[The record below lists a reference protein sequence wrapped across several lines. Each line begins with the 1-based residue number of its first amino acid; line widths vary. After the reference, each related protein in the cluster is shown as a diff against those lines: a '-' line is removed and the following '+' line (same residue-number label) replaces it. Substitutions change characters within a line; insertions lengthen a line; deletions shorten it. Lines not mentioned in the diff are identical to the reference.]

1 MFTEFF
7 VIYWAKYVVYIV
19 EEIKRLEVAVMK
31 RVLAGVLAAAAVFGM
46 TACGQ
51 QADPSEGTVTGSA
64 SGDAR
69 SGVLRVAAAADMTTM
84 DVTKTTNDYMVPMN
98 VFDRLFEVEVQPD
111 GSSQIVPS
119 LCADHTIS
127 EDGKTYHFVLKE
139 GVTFSNGN
147 PLTASDVQYTFEW
160 LLTAGGVND
169 DVALEVEGAQALK
182 DGQADS
188 LSGFRV
194 IDDRTFEI
202 TLTNANAGFLAELTG
217 PAMSIVDGETMEQAK
232 NFGIACEDT
241 IGTGPYKITEWV
253 VNDHY
258 TLEYNDRY
266 WGEEPSA
273 KKVIVSII
281 PDASTQNL
289 MYQNGELDILDLE
302 NLDSAIVESTY
313 KTVYADRLLKASR
326 VGITY
331 MSFNANNPYLS
342 DVNVRR
348 AIQMAVDVDTIVSSV
363 YGGDAVVE
371 NGIIPTGVWGHND
384 DLQRAPFDVEG
395 AKALLKEAG
404 YAEGEISF
412 EMAMDASSTGNLQLV
427 YQIVQ
432 QNLKEIGIDA
442 KIATYDASAW
452 LDLRKSGQMDSFLG
466 TWTMD
471 YNDPA
476 NVMRTFFGS
485 EQNAKIRSLNYA
497 DKAVMDRVAAASAIT
512 DDAKR
517 MQEYQDL
524 EKKIIVDDAAWLP
537 LLGNVHLFALG
548 ERVESFVP
556 YWAGFT
562 NFYAKDVVLK

>member
-1 MFTEFF
+1 
-7 VIYWAKYVVYIV
+7 
-19 EEIKRLEVAVMK
+19 MK

-64 SGDAR
+64 SGDAL
-69 SGVLRVAAAADMTTM
+69 SGVLRVAAVADMTTM

-119 LCADHTIS
+119 LCADHTVS

-188 LSGFRV
+188 LSGFHV

-524 EKKIIVDDAAWLP
+524 EKKIIMDDAAWLP

>member
-1 MFTEFF
+1 
-7 VIYWAKYVVYIV
+7 
-19 EEIKRLEVAVMK
+19 MK
-31 RVLAGVLAAAAVFGM
+31 RILAGVLAAAAVFGM

-51 QADPSEGTVTGSA
+51 QADPSEGTATGSA
-64 SGDAR
+64 SGDAL

-119 LCADHTIS
+119 LCEDHTVS

-217 PAMSIVDGETMEQAK
+217 PAMSIVDGESMEQAK

-342 DVNVRR
+342 DVIVRR

-497 DKAVMDRVAAASAIT
+497 DKAIMDRVAAASAIT

>member
-1 MFTEFF
+1 
-7 VIYWAKYVVYIV
+7 
-19 EEIKRLEVAVMK
+19 MK
-31 RVLAGVLAAAAVFGM
+31 RILAGVLAAAAVFGM

-64 SGDAR
+64 SGDAL
-69 SGVLRVAAAADMTTM
+69 SGVLRVAAVADMTTM

-524 EKKIIVDDAAWLP
+524 EKKIIMDDAAWLP

>member
-1 MFTEFF
+1 
-7 VIYWAKYVVYIV
+7 
-19 EEIKRLEVAVMK
+19 MK
-31 RVLAGVLAAAAVFGM
+31 RFLAGVLAAAAVFGM

-64 SGDAR
+64 SGDAL

-119 LCADHTIS
+119 LCEDHTVS

-188 LSGFRV
+188 LSGFHV

-202 TLTNANAGFLAELTG
+202 TLSNANAGFLAELTG
-217 PAMSIVDGETMEQAK
+217 PAMSIVDGESMEQAK

-266 WGEEPSA
+266 WGEEPSV

-384 DLQRAPFDVEG
+384 ELQRAPFDVEG
-395 AKALLKEAG
+395 AKSLLKEAG

-497 DKAVMDRVAAASAIT
+497 DKAIMDRVAAASAIT

>member
-1 MFTEFF
+1 
-7 VIYWAKYVVYIV
+7 
-19 EEIKRLEVAVMK
+19 MK

-51 QADPSEGTVTGSA
+51 QADPSEGTVTGSV
-64 SGDAR
+64 SGDAL
-69 SGVLRVAAAADMTTM
+69 SGVLRVAAVADMTTM

-188 LSGFRV
+188 LSGFHV

-548 ERVESFVP
+548 ERVDSFVP

>member
-1 MFTEFF
+1 
-7 VIYWAKYVVYIV
+7 
-19 EEIKRLEVAVMK
+19 MK
-31 RVLAGVLAAAAVFGM
+31 RILAGVLAAAAVFGM

-64 SGDAR
+64 SGDAL

-119 LCADHTIS
+119 LCADHTVS

-188 LSGFRV
+188 LSGFHV

-202 TLTNANAGFLAELTG
+202 ALTNANAGFLAELTG

>member
-1 MFTEFF
+1 
-7 VIYWAKYVVYIV
+7 
-19 EEIKRLEVAVMK
+19 MK

-64 SGDAR
+64 SGDAL
-69 SGVLRVAAAADMTTM
+69 SGVLRVAAVADMTTM

-119 LCADHTIS
+119 LCEDHTVS

-188 LSGFRV
+188 LSGFHV

-497 DKAVMDRVAAASAIT
+497 DKAIMDRVAAASAIT

>member
-1 MFTEFF
+1 
-7 VIYWAKYVVYIV
+7 
-19 EEIKRLEVAVMK
+19 MK

-64 SGDAR
+64 SGDAL
-69 SGVLRVAAAADMTTM
+69 SGVLRVAAVADMTTM

>member
-1 MFTEFF
+1 
-7 VIYWAKYVVYIV
+7 
-19 EEIKRLEVAVMK
+19 MK
-31 RVLAGVLAAAAVFGM
+31 RVLAGVFAAAAVFGM

-64 SGDAR
+64 SGDAL
-69 SGVLRVAAAADMTTM
+69 SGVLRVAAVADMTTM

-119 LCADHTIS
+119 LCADHTVS

-188 LSGFRV
+188 LSGFHV

-512 DDAKR
+512 DDTKR

>member
-1 MFTEFF
+1 
-7 VIYWAKYVVYIV
+7 
-19 EEIKRLEVAVMK
+19 MK

-51 QADPSEGTVTGSA
+51 QADPSEGIVTGSA
-64 SGDAR
+64 SGDAL
-69 SGVLRVAAAADMTTM
+69 SGVLRVAAVADMTTM

-119 LCADHTIS
+119 LCADHTVS

-188 LSGFRV
+188 LSGFHV

>member
-1 MFTEFF
+1 
-7 VIYWAKYVVYIV
+7 
-19 EEIKRLEVAVMK
+19 MK

-64 SGDAR
+64 SGDAL

-119 LCADHTIS
+119 LCEDHTIS

-384 DLQRAPFDVEG
+384 DLQRAPFDVEA

>member
-1 MFTEFF
+1 
-7 VIYWAKYVVYIV
+7 
-19 EEIKRLEVAVMK
+19 MK
-31 RVLAGVLAAAAVFGM
+31 RILAGVLAAAAVFGM

-64 SGDAR
+64 SGDAL
-69 SGVLRVAAAADMTTM
+69 SGVLRVAAVADMTTM

-119 LCADHTIS
+119 LCADHTVS

-497 DKAVMDRVAAASAIT
+497 DKAIMDRVAAASAIT

>member
-1 MFTEFF
+1 
-7 VIYWAKYVVYIV
+7 
-19 EEIKRLEVAVMK
+19 MK
-31 RVLAGVLAAAAVFGM
+31 RILAGVLAAAAVFGM

-51 QADPSEGTVTGSA
+51 QADPSEGTVTGSV
-64 SGDAR
+64 SGDAL

-119 LCADHTIS
+119 LCADHTVS

>member
-1 MFTEFF
+1 
-7 VIYWAKYVVYIV
+7 
-19 EEIKRLEVAVMK
+19 MK

-64 SGDAR
+64 SGDAL

-119 LCADHTIS
+119 LCADHTVS

-524 EKKIIVDDAAWLP
+524 EKKIIMDDAAWLP

>member
-1 MFTEFF
+1 
-7 VIYWAKYVVYIV
+7 
-19 EEIKRLEVAVMK
+19 MK

-64 SGDAR
+64 SGDAL
-69 SGVLRVAAAADMTTM
+69 SGVLRVAAVADMTTM

-188 LSGFRV
+188 LSGFHV

>member
-1 MFTEFF
+1 
-7 VIYWAKYVVYIV
+7 
-19 EEIKRLEVAVMK
+19 MK
-31 RVLAGVLAAAAVFGM
+31 RILAGVLAAAAVFGM

-64 SGDAR
+64 SGDAL
-69 SGVLRVAAAADMTTM
+69 SGVLRVAAVADMTTM

-119 LCADHTIS
+119 LCEDHTVS

-497 DKAVMDRVAAASAIT
+497 DKAIMDRVAAASAIT

>member
-1 MFTEFF
+1 
-7 VIYWAKYVVYIV
+7 
-19 EEIKRLEVAVMK
+19 MK

-64 SGDAR
+64 SGDAL
-69 SGVLRVAAAADMTTM
+69 SGVLRVAAVADMTTM

-119 LCADHTIS
+119 LCADHTVS

-524 EKKIIVDDAAWLP
+524 EKKIIMDDAAWLP

>member
-1 MFTEFF
+1 
-7 VIYWAKYVVYIV
+7 
-19 EEIKRLEVAVMK
+19 MK
-31 RVLAGVLAAAAVFGM
+31 RILAGVLAAAAVFGM

-64 SGDAR
+64 SGDAL
-69 SGVLRVAAAADMTTM
+69 SGVLRVAAVADMTTM

-119 LCADHTIS
+119 LCADHTVS

-548 ERVESFVP
+548 ERVDSFVP

>member
-1 MFTEFF
+1 
-7 VIYWAKYVVYIV
+7 
-19 EEIKRLEVAVMK
+19 MK
-31 RVLAGVLAAAAVFGM
+31 RILAGVLAAAAVFGM

-51 QADPSEGTVTGSA
+51 QGDPSEGTVTGSA
-64 SGDAR
+64 SGDAL
-69 SGVLRVAAAADMTTM
+69 SGVLRVAAVADMTTM

-119 LCADHTIS
+119 LCEDHTIS

-497 DKAVMDRVAAASAIT
+497 DKAIMDRVAAASAIT
-512 DDAKR
+512 DDVKR

>member
-1 MFTEFF
+1 
-7 VIYWAKYVVYIV
+7 
-19 EEIKRLEVAVMK
+19 MK

-64 SGDAR
+64 SGDAL

-119 LCADHTIS
+119 LCADHTVS

-188 LSGFRV
+188 LSGFHV

-497 DKAVMDRVAAASAIT
+497 DKAIMDRVAAASAIT

>member
-1 MFTEFF
+1 
-7 VIYWAKYVVYIV
+7 
-19 EEIKRLEVAVMK
+19 MK
-31 RVLAGVLAAAAVFGM
+31 RILAGVLAAAAVFGM

-64 SGDAR
+64 SGDAL
-69 SGVLRVAAAADMTTM
+69 SGVLRVAAVADMTTM

-119 LCADHTIS
+119 LCADHTVS

-188 LSGFRV
+188 LSGFHV

-202 TLTNANAGFLAELTG
+202 ALTNANAGFLAELTG

>member
-1 MFTEFF
+1 
-7 VIYWAKYVVYIV
+7 
-19 EEIKRLEVAVMK
+19 MK
-31 RVLAGVLAAAAVFGM
+31 RILAGVLAAAAVFGM

-64 SGDAR
+64 SGDAL
-69 SGVLRVAAAADMTTM
+69 SGVLRVAAVADMTTM

-119 LCADHTIS
+119 LCADHTVS

-147 PLTASDVQYTFEW
+147 LLTASDVQYTFEW

-188 LSGFRV
+188 LSGFHV

-524 EKKIIVDDAAWLP
+524 EKKIIMDDAAWLP

>member
-1 MFTEFF
+1 
-7 VIYWAKYVVYIV
+7 
-19 EEIKRLEVAVMK
+19 MK

-64 SGDAR
+64 SGDAL

-119 LCADHTIS
+119 LCADHTVS

-188 LSGFRV
+188 LSGFHV

-331 MSFNANNPYLS
+331 MSFNSNNPYLS

-497 DKAVMDRVAAASAIT
+497 DKAIMDRVAAASAIT

>member
-1 MFTEFF
+1 
-7 VIYWAKYVVYIV
+7 
-19 EEIKRLEVAVMK
+19 MK
-31 RVLAGVLAAAAVFGM
+31 RILAGVLAAAAVFGM

-64 SGDAR
+64 SGDAL

-497 DKAVMDRVAAASAIT
+497 DKAIMDRVAAASAIT

>member
-1 MFTEFF
+1 
-7 VIYWAKYVVYIV
+7 
-19 EEIKRLEVAVMK
+19 MK
-31 RVLAGVLAAAAVFGM
+31 RFLAGVLAAATVFGM

-64 SGDAR
+64 SGDAL

-119 LCADHTIS
+119 LCEDHTVS

-188 LSGFRV
+188 LSGFHV

>member
-1 MFTEFF
+1 
-7 VIYWAKYVVYIV
+7 
-19 EEIKRLEVAVMK
+19 MK

-64 SGDAR
+64 SGDAL
-69 SGVLRVAAAADMTTM
+69 SGVLRVAAVADMTTM

-188 LSGFRV
+188 LSGFHV

-497 DKAVMDRVAAASAIT
+497 DKAIMDRVAAASAIT

>member
-1 MFTEFF
+1 
-7 VIYWAKYVVYIV
+7 
-19 EEIKRLEVAVMK
+19 MK

-64 SGDAR
+64 SGDAL
-69 SGVLRVAAAADMTTM
+69 SGVLRVAAVADMTTM

-119 LCADHTIS
+119 LCADHTVS

>member
-1 MFTEFF
+1 
-7 VIYWAKYVVYIV
+7 
-19 EEIKRLEVAVMK
+19 MK
-31 RVLAGVLAAAAVFGM
+31 RFLAGVLAAAAVFGM

-51 QADPSEGTVTGSA
+51 QGDPSEGTVTGSA
-64 SGDAR
+64 SGDAL
-69 SGVLRVAAAADMTTM
+69 SGVLRVAAVADMTTM

-119 LCADHTIS
+119 LCEDHTIS

-384 DLQRAPFDVEG
+384 ELQRAPFDVEG

-497 DKAVMDRVAAASAIT
+497 DKAIMDRVAAASAIT

>member
-1 MFTEFF
+1 
-7 VIYWAKYVVYIV
+7 
-19 EEIKRLEVAVMK
+19 MK
-31 RVLAGVLAAAAVFGM
+31 RILAGVLAAAAVFGM

-64 SGDAR
+64 SGDAL
-69 SGVLRVAAAADMTTM
+69 SGVLRVAAVADMTTM

-497 DKAVMDRVAAASAIT
+497 DKAIMDRVAAASAIT

-524 EKKIIVDDAAWLP
+524 EKKIVVDDAAWLP

>member
-1 MFTEFF
+1 
-7 VIYWAKYVVYIV
+7 
-19 EEIKRLEVAVMK
+19 MK

-64 SGDAR
+64 SGDAL
-69 SGVLRVAAAADMTTM
+69 SGVLRVAAVADMTTM

-98 VFDRLFEVEVQPD
+98 VFDRLFEVEGQPD

-119 LCADHTIS
+119 LCADHTVS

-188 LSGFRV
+188 LSGFHV

-562 NFYAKDVVLK
+562 NFYAKDVVLE

>member
-1 MFTEFF
+1 
-7 VIYWAKYVVYIV
+7 
-19 EEIKRLEVAVMK
+19 MK

-64 SGDAR
+64 SGDAL

-98 VFDRLFEVEVQPD
+98 VFARLFEVEVQPD

>member
-1 MFTEFF
+1 
-7 VIYWAKYVVYIV
+7 
-19 EEIKRLEVAVMK
+19 MK
-31 RVLAGVLAAAAVFGM
+31 RILAGVLAAAAVFGM

-51 QADPSEGTVTGSA
+51 QADPSEGTATGSA
-64 SGDAR
+64 SGDAL

-84 DVTKTTNDYMVPMN
+84 DVTKTTDDYMVPMN

-119 LCADHTIS
+119 LCEDHTVS

-194 IDDRTFEI
+194 IDDRTFKI

-217 PAMSIVDGETMEQAK
+217 PAMSIVDGESMEQAK

-384 DLQRAPFDVEG
+384 DLQRAPFDVDG

-497 DKAVMDRVAAASAIT
+497 DKAIMDRVAAASAIT

>member
-1 MFTEFF
+1 
-7 VIYWAKYVVYIV
+7 
-19 EEIKRLEVAVMK
+19 MK
-31 RVLAGVLAAAAVFGM
+31 RILAGVLAAAAVFGM

-51 QADPSEGTVTGSA
+51 QGDPSEGSPCCPQGDPSEGTVTGSA
-64 SGDAR
+64 SGDAL
-69 SGVLRVAAAADMTTM
+69 SGVLRVAAVADMTTM

-119 LCADHTIS
+119 LCEDHTIS

-497 DKAVMDRVAAASAIT
+497 DKAIMDRVAAASAIT

>member
-1 MFTEFF
+1 
-7 VIYWAKYVVYIV
+7 
-19 EEIKRLEVAVMK
+19 MK
-31 RVLAGVLAAAAVFGM
+31 RILAGVLAAAAVFGM

-51 QADPSEGTVTGSA
+51 QGDPSEGTVTGSA
-64 SGDAR
+64 SGDAL
-69 SGVLRVAAAADMTTM
+69 SGVLRVAAVADMTTM

-119 LCADHTIS
+119 LCEDHTIS

-188 LSGFRV
+188 LSGFHV

-497 DKAVMDRVAAASAIT
+497 DKAIMDRVAAASAIT

>member
-1 MFTEFF
+1 
-7 VIYWAKYVVYIV
+7 
-19 EEIKRLEVAVMK
+19 MK
-31 RVLAGVLAAAAVFGM
+31 RILAGVLAAAAVFGM

-51 QADPSEGTVTGSA
+51 QADPSEGTVTGSV
-64 SGDAR
+64 SGDAL

-119 LCADHTIS
+119 LCADHTVS

-497 DKAVMDRVAAASAIT
+497 DKAIMDRVAAASAIT

>member
-1 MFTEFF
+1 
-7 VIYWAKYVVYIV
+7 
-19 EEIKRLEVAVMK
+19 
-31 RVLAGVLAAAAVFGM
+31 
-46 TACGQ
+46 
-51 QADPSEGTVTGSA
+51 
-64 SGDAR
+64 
-69 SGVLRVAAAADMTTM
+69 M

-119 LCADHTIS
+119 LCADHTVS

>member
-1 MFTEFF
+1 
-7 VIYWAKYVVYIV
+7 
-19 EEIKRLEVAVMK
+19 MK

-64 SGDAR
+64 SGDAL
-69 SGVLRVAAAADMTTM
+69 SGVLRVAAVADMTTM

-119 LCADHTIS
+119 LCADHTVS

-188 LSGFRV
+188 LSGFHV

-363 YGGDAVVE
+363 YVGDAVVE

-548 ERVESFVP
+548 ERVDSFVP

>member
-1 MFTEFF
+1 
-7 VIYWAKYVVYIV
+7 
-19 EEIKRLEVAVMK
+19 MK
-31 RVLAGVLAAAAVFGM
+31 RILAGVLAAAAVFGM

-51 QADPSEGTVTGSA
+51 QGDPSEGTVTGSA
-64 SGDAR
+64 SGDAL
-69 SGVLRVAAAADMTTM
+69 SGVLRVAAVADMTTM

-119 LCADHTIS
+119 LCEDHTIS

-188 LSGFRV
+188 LSGFHV

-384 DLQRAPFDVEG
+384 ELQRAPFDVEG

-497 DKAVMDRVAAASAIT
+497 DKAIMDRVAAASAIT

>member
-1 MFTEFF
+1 
-7 VIYWAKYVVYIV
+7 
-19 EEIKRLEVAVMK
+19 MK
-31 RVLAGVLAAAAVFGM
+31 RFLAGVLAAASIFGL

-51 QADPSEGTVTGSA
+51 GADPSADPSVGGSVSSA
-64 SGDAR
+64 EQ
-69 SGVLRVAAAADMTTM
+69 GVLRVAALADITTM

-98 VFDRLFEVEVQPD
+98 VFDRLFEVEVQQD
-111 GSSQIVPS
+111 GSSLIVPS
-119 LCADHTIS
+119 LCVDHTVS
-127 EDGKTYHFVLKE
+127 GDGRTYTFTLRD
-139 GVTFSNGN
+139 GVVFSNGN
-147 PLTASDVQYTFEW
+147 ALTAEDVKYTFEW

-182 DGQADS
+182 DGQAEA

-194 IDDRTFEI
+194 VDAHTFEI
-202 TLTNANAGFLAELTG
+202 TLTKANAGFLAELTG
-217 PAMSIVDGETMEQAK
+217 PAMSIVDKETMEQAK

-241 IGTGPYKITEWV
+241 IGTGPYRITEWV

-258 TLEYNDRY
+258 TLEYNDQY
-266 WGEEPSA
+266 WGEEPSV
-273 KKVIVSII
+273 KKMIVSII
-281 PDASTQNL
+281 PDPSTQNL

-302 NLDSAIVESTY
+302 SLDSAIVESTY

-331 MSFNANNPYLS
+331 MSLNEENAYLS

-348 AIQMAVDVDTIVSSV
+348 AIQMAVDVQTIISSV

-371 NGIIPTGVWGHND
+371 NGIIPNGVWGHNSE
-384 DLQRAPFDVEG
+384 LERAPFDPEG
-395 AKALLKEAG
+395 AKALLEQAG

-412 EMAMDASSTGNLQLV
+412 ELAMDASSTGNLQLV

-432 QNLKEIGIDA
+432 QNLKDIGINVN
-442 KIATYDASAW
+442 IATYDASAW
-452 LDLRKSGQMDSFLG
+452 LDLRKSGKMDSFIG

-485 EQNAKIRSLNYA
+485 VQNTQIRSLNYP
-497 DKAVMDRVAAASAIT
+497 DQQIIDRVAAAAGIT
-512 DDAKR
+512 DDDKR
-517 MQEYQDL
+517 MKEYQEL
-524 EKKIIVDDAAWLP
+524 EHKLIVEDAAWVP
-537 LLGNVHLFALG
+537 LLGNVHLYALG